1 MKNKIQIFKHTTD
14 DWHPNFE
21 NNLVSITLIPDDSY
35 GNEFRISIWGED
47 DCGREKLYKTES
59 SALSEFIDI
68 IRLES
73 ISRAD
78 LKQRGFN
85 IA

>member
-35 GNEFRISIWGED
+35 GNEFRISIWVLEWFHWFVHS
-47 DCGREKLYKTES
+47 TS
-59 SALSEFIDI
+59 ILSEVIT
-68 IRLES
+68 
-73 ISRAD
+73 
-78 LKQRGFN
+78 
-85 IA
+85 